1 MSVERDQTLTPL
13 NYIDQR
19 IRNINDR
26 YAQCHSYVFS
36 CVSYIEQQQMNRNI
50 NFCTTQRGIKKKGA
64 DGSTEYKLED
74 PWVVFENISN
84 SPKWVYTDLLHHHT
98 LNYFLRYWSVR
109 RMELKAMLENVGPFH
124 IFFTLSCGDR
134 RYPEHQFWFN
144 VAYYYQLSQ
153 CQVFRELHSLLER
166 PSCHL
171 CLCCWFRGMSDW
183 WRTIWDLLWKEFQ
196 RTWAH

>member
-50 NFCTTQRGIKKKGA
+50 HFCTTQRGVKKKGT
-64 DGSTEYKLED
+64 DGSTEYKLDD

-84 SPKWVYTDLLHHHT
+84 SPKWVYTDLLRHHT

-134 RYPEHQFWFN
+134 RYLEHQFWVN
-144 VAYYYQLSQ
+144 KALISIGTILGIP
-153 CQVFRELHSLLER
+153 RTSR
-166 PSCHL
+166 PSWKTIMSPMSMLPVLKNAWLMENHL
-171 CLCCWFRGMSDW
+171 RPSLKGILAHMS
-183 WRTIWDLLWKEFQ
+183 T
-196 RTWAH
+196 